1 MLRVLPFVACL
12 GLGSMPMG
20 GCLRTKPHAA
30 CPWGAALASL
40 AACPGLGSVPIGSY
54 LGLGCMPIGATLT
67 LAVCLA
73 LVACLYGWPWPWL
86 LLAHMFGVIFLNMR
100 HFWKK
105 EVIFPKDATV
115 GILEGMPTCT
125 QRHIAP
131 YRLTSSRT
139 PEKLTRAFLH
149 FCVPKF
155 IP

>member
-1 MLRVLPFVACL
+1 
-12 GLGSMPMG
+12 MP
-20 GCLRTKPHAA
+20 
-30 CPWGAALASL
+30 S
-40 AACPGLGSVPIGSY
+40 LGSVPIRV
-54 LGLGCMPIGATLT
+54 A
-67 LAVCLA
+67 LA
-73 LVACLYGWPWPWL
+73 LAATCPHVWSD
-86 LLAHMFGVIFLNMR
+86 
-100 HFWKK
+100 
-105 EVIFPKDATV
+105 FPKYEAFLEKGGYFPTV